1 MSDWDAKLEDVALAS
16 GTASDAYTVLQA
28 IVPGRFS
35 SREVSCGCWLSGGSG
50 GNWPGKRGLGYVGG
64 GGGLRRTEVG
74 GGDNGNPSGELMA
87 SAADAAD
94 AA

>member
-1 MSDWDAKLEDVALAS
+1 MSGRDTKLKDFGLT
-16 GTASDAYTVLQA
+16 GPRL
-28 IVPGRFS
+28 FS
-35 SREVSCGCWLSGGSG
+35 SRDLSPACCLSGVRG
-50 GNWPGKRGLGYVGG
+50 GNWPGKHGLGYVGG

-74 GGDNGNPSGELMA
+74 GGGAGAGGAGGNGNPSRQLMA

>member
-1 MSDWDAKLEDVALAS
+1 MTCDIV
-16 GTASDAYTVLQA
+16 SDAYTRVQGTGTGL
-28 IVPGRFS
+28 FS
-35 SREVSCGCWLSGGSG
+35 SREVSCGCCLSGGSG
-50 GNWPGKRGLGYVGG
+50 GNWPCERGLGYVGG

-74 GGDNGNPSGELMA
+74 GGGGGAGGAGGNGNPSGEVMA